1 MQGEAGEEA
10 DPFLAA
16 AAAAAGSVAP
26 QCSLTPC
33 RTSSALPQVVTCGG
47 EASWPRVAPGGAGG
61 GAAHCCC
68 CNHKETCPSFF
79 SAPD

>member
-10 DPFLAA
+10 DPFPAAA

-26 QCSLTPC
+26 QYSLTPY

-47 EASWPRVAPGGAGG
+47 EASWPRVALGGAGG

-79 SAPD
+79 